1 MSARLDQALE
11 RLNAAV
17 AALESMPVADPQTAP
32 SSSSSSSSLS
42 SSPNTEE
49 IAEIRQLVDQ
59 AMAIISARQPE
70 DNGGGHGTE

>member
-17 AALESMPVADPQTAP
+17 AALESMPVADQQTA
-32 SSSSSSSSLS
+32 SSSSQ
-42 SSPNTEE
+42 NTEE

-59 AMAIISARQPE
+59 AMAIIAAQNSDE
-70 DNGGGHGTE
+70 NGGGDGTE

>member
-17 AALESMPVADPQTAP
+17 AALESMPVADHQATT
-32 SSSSSSSSLS
+32 SST
-42 SSPNTEE
+42 PNTEE

-59 AMAIISARQPE
+59 AMAIISAQQPE
-70 DNGGGHGTE
+70 ANGGGDGAK

>member
-17 AALESMPVADPQTAP
+17 AALESMPVADKKTAP
-32 SSSSSSSSLS
+32 SSS
-42 SSPNTEE
+42 PDTEE

-59 AMAIISARQPE
+59 AMAIISAQQPDE
-70 DNGGGHGTE
+70 NEGGHGAE

>member
-17 AALESMPVADPQTAP
+17 AALESMPVADQQTA
-32 SSSSSSSSLS
+32 SSSS
-42 SSPNTEE
+42 PDTEE

-59 AMAIISARQPE
+59 AMAIIAAQQP
-70 DNGGGHGTE
+70 DKNGGGHGTE

>member
-1 MSARLDQALE
+1 MSARLDQAME

-17 AALESMPVADPQTAP
+17 AALESMPIADQQTA
-32 SSSSSSSSLS
+32 SS

-59 AMAIISARQPE
+59 AMAIISAKQP
-70 DNGGGHGTE
+70 DGNGGGHGTE

>member
-17 AALESMPVADPQTAP
+17 AALESQPHADAN
-32 SSSSSSSSLS
+32 
-42 SSPNTEE
+42 PNGHANAVNADE

-59 AMAIISARQPE
+59 AMTIISAQQTAQQSQE
-70 DNGGGHGTE
+70 SQDQGGGYGTE

>member
-17 AALESMPVADPQTAP
+17 AALESMPVADQQTA
-32 SSSSSSSSLS
+32 SS

-59 AMAIISARQPE
+59 AMAIIAAQHPDS
-70 DNGGGHGTE
+70 NGGGHGTE

>member
-17 AALESMPVADPQTAP
+17 AALESMPVADQQTA
-32 SSSSSSSSLS
+32 SS

-59 AMAIISARQPE
+59 AMAIIAAQQPDE
-70 DNGGGHGTE
+70 NGDGHGTE

>member
-17 AALESMPVADPQTAP
+17 AALESQPHAEAETAP
-32 SSSSSSSSLS
+32 SPSA
-42 SSPNTEE
+42 NADE

-59 AMAIISARQPE
+59 AMTIISAQQTAQQSQE
-70 DNGGGHGTE
+70 GQDKGGGHGTE